1 MSKEDKEF
9 FRDMFDTIK
18 LLYCQREALFVSCER
33 ELKNWEPVW
42 RVLQNDPDIIHQ
54 ADQAFSEMYES
65 IDAGSR
71 DSELLAKVSKDP
83 TSRRCIVCS
92 SPAATCR

>member
-9 FRDMFDTIK
+9 FREMLDAVK
-18 LLYCQREALFVSCER
+18 LLYCQREALFVICEH

-42 RVLQNDPDIIHQ
+42 RVLQNDPEIIHK
-54 ADQAFSEMYES
+54 ADQAFSEMYGS

-71 DSELLAKVSKDP
+71 NSELLAKVSKDP
-83 TSRRCIVCS
+83 LTKWK
-92 SPAATCR
+92 PN

>member
-18 LLYCQREALFVSCER
+18 LLYCYCQREALFVICER

-42 RVLQNDPDIIHQ
+42 RVLQNDPEIIHK
-54 ADQAFSEMYES
+54 AD
-65 IDAGSR
+65 
-71 DSELLAKVSKDP
+71 
-83 TSRRCIVCS
+83 
-92 SPAATCR
+92 